1 LRTVETSVVTFAF
14 FHPQI
19 AAARRLKSICFVQ
32 GHSNFLFF
40 SILIADSQ
48 ADARTHQTRI
58 GFNNA
63 STPYR
68 QSFGHVYTQY
78 HCHPI
83 FTVHAHYFY
92 LSTCAAC
99 SCWYAHRD
107 LLIALRF
114 PCNLGRILDRSGFM
128 LFRSSQEKIVVHNQ
142 PTSLRPVPR
151 RILSLPISPINQQI
165 LRYLFSTC
173 IS

>member
-1 LRTVETSVVTFAF
+1 VYAIRWSQKQNRFEVLTSGRTIRIAIYWSAICDPPLRTVETSVVTFAF

-63 STPYR
+63 STPNR

-107 LLIALRF
+107 LLIALLF
-114 PCNLGRILDRSGFM
+114 PCILGRILDRSGFM
-128 LFRSSQEKIVVHNQ
+128 LFRSSQEN
-142 PTSLRPVPR
+142 SG
-151 RILSLPISPINQQI
+151 S
-165 LRYLFSTC
+165 
-173 IS
+173 